1 MEAKAPSLYRA
12 FVMYGALLTD
22 KQREIFEDYFG
33 LDLSLGEIAELRGVS
48 RQAVKD
54 ALSHAEKQL
63 AVYEERLRFCSR
75 IDEADALLELLGTP
89 AAARQQIKDL
99 MEGR

>member
-1 MEAKAPSLYRA
+1 MEGKAPSLYRA
-12 FVMYGALLTD
+12 FVLYGALLTD

-54 ALSHAEKQL
+54 ALFHAEKQL
-63 AVYEERLRFCSR
+63 LNCEEKLGFCSR
-75 IDEADALLELLGTP
+75 IDAADALLEKAGAGDLL
-89 AAARQQIKDL
+89 RQTLKEL

>member
-1 MEAKAPSLYRA
+1 METKSPSLYRA
-12 FVMYGALLTD
+12 FAMYGALLTD

-54 ALSHAEKQL
+54 SLSHAEKQL
-63 AVYEERLRFCSR
+63 AVYEERLGFCSR
-75 IDEADALLELLGTP
+75 IDEADALLESLGIP
-89 AAARQQIKDL
+89 IDARQKIKDL